1 MLTIDV
7 SISYRFFMTPW
18 HV

>member
-7 SISYRFFMTPW
+7 SVSYRFFMTPW